1 MNKGTK
7 ILFIT
12 IILLSITLLHVQVA
26 AKNTYTVTYKATNG
40 IFKKKSNSS
49 KKRIIFKYKKN
60 RKRGYAP
67 SIKRSKYVLNGWYTK
82 KKGGKKYTSKTK
94 ISKSVKLYPHW
105 LKAYRID
112 THYYEL
118 IGKPFLSLEDI
129 ETKTGQLTL
138 TKKWNSEDE
147 AIFTAK
153 NGDKYY
159 IGQTI
164 RYKTEPMLSSYDVF
178 YIDKIKCKSNH
189 LVNIKKSTKY
199 STFMKKLKA
208 DWIYYHINIKKH
220 SFSFTCGTTEYWDE
234 PSEYDETLY
243 ILWSVKMKSNNKI
256 TPNTYFTL
264 STTDRRHF
272 E

>member
-1 MNKGTK
+1 M
-7 ILFIT
+7 LFIV
-12 IILLSITLLHVQVA
+12 LLFSFTYTNITFA
-26 AKNTYTVTYKATNG
+26 AKENKHIVTFNAYNG
-40 IFKKKSNSS
+40 IFRAKTNANKKKI
-49 KKRIIFKYKKN
+49 KFKYKHN
-60 RKRGYAP
+60 EKRGYAP
-67 SIKRSKYVLNGWYTK
+67 SIKRSKYVFNGWYTK
-82 KKGGKKYTSKTK
+82 KKRGKKYTSKTK
-94 ISKSVKLYPHW
+94 ICKSVKLYPHW